1 MSKMEFEKS
10 LRVNVDNSYL
20 AEIQREKFL
29 KKLEE
34 NPKLFFKLPIEKLKV
49 IEKYYVEL
57 VKKEE
62 EKLKRINKEN

>member
-62 EKLKRINKEN
+62 EKLKKINKTS

>member
-34 NPKLFFKLPIEKLKV
+34 NPKLFYKLPIEKLKV

>member
-20 AEIQREKFL
+20 TEIQREKFL

-34 NPKLFFKLPIEKLKV
+34 NPKLFYKLPIEKLKV

-62 EKLKRINKEN
+62 EKLKKINKTS